1 MHCCLQNNLF
11 VCWKQFLCLWISQK
25 IIRCNV
31 WTKYKMKG
39 PHKLRVS
46 VLRAN
51 EKGIFSHNPNGRY
64 FILIVL
70 GQERYLK
77 IAEQCN
83 SCWVVL
89 KAVQKIYRRARSWT
103 LGQLPIPHIINS
115 TFSSVCAYNNIIY
128 IYTFHYYY

>member
-1 MHCCLQNNLF
+1 MSRDITNNNAFQCTNQTQNPP
-11 VCWKQFLCLWISQK
+11 
-25 IIRCNV
+25 
-31 WTKYKMKG
+31 Y
-39 PHKLRVS
+39 KLRVS

-51 EKGIFSHNPNGRY
+51 EKGIFSHSPNGGY

-89 KAVQKIYRRARSWT
+89 KAVQQIYRRARSWT
-103 LGQLPIPHIINS
+103 LGQLLILHIINS
-115 TFSSVCAYNNIIY
+115 TFSSVCVYNEIY
-128 IYTFHYYY
+128 ILYNYYILLIQNIVFFNYFYLQ